1 MSDLSPARLDELLG
15 RLADGLLVEAEAA
28 ELDQI
33 LRTSPEARGRYRV
46 FSAAH
51 LMLASG
57 QCESVANPSIPI
69 KQRPFL
75 PMAAAAAA
83 AIALLASAIAL
94 WPSRPAEGIPPTSVR
109 IVPETPVLA
118 VVALAENA
126 RWDLAEPAA
135 GGMKLRTETVT
146 LSSGIVALDLIGGQT
161 LTLRGPARFE
171 LIDAREMKLSLGDAS
186 LRMDDEG
193 DPYIIRVPNGA
204 VVDLG
209 TEFSVNV
216 SPAGISDVHVFEGLV
231 NASIIGSGDR
241 TREERLLNEGQSVR
255 IAKTLETSPSAPS
268 DFLRPLP
275 SEMSQASP
283 AGKAYAD
290 AVARSA
296 PAAWWNFEAG
306 EGETSIRPAAGSQAL
321 QLHGSPL
328 LAGLE
333 GRRFLFTN
341 PGSQNG
347 FAVTDQPLTGLDT
360 TAGITV
366 ECLLFPLSEQIGT
379 ALALDDP
386 ALPTPATGP
395 LAFLKHPPTRLMIER
410 MGLRG
415 SHIGHMHPDYALRTL
430 MRSPA
435 GYEGGT
441 NVYSSESHLL
451 HRWIHVVCT
460 HDGKTQRLYIDGHLS
475 DEVDSELPFQDA
487 ALRPIIARLHSY
499 SYQHDIRQWHGGID
513 EVTIYGRVLDPEEI
527 RSHADALDR

>member
-1 MSDLSPARLDELLG
+1 MSDFSPARLDELLG

-33 LRTSPEARGRYRV
+33 LRTSPEARERYRV

-57 QCESVANPSIPI
+57 HVESMADHSIPI

-75 PMAAAAAA
+75 PMAAAA
-83 AIALLASAIAL
+83 IALLASGIAL
-94 WPSRPAEGIPPTSVR
+94 WPSRPVESIPPVSVR
-109 IVPETPVLA
+109 NVPETPVLA

-126 RWDLAEPAA
+126 RWDLPEPAA
-135 GGMKLRTETVT
+135 GGMKLRSEPIT
-146 LSSGIVALDLIGGQT
+146 LISGIVALDLIGGHT

-171 LIDAREMKLSLGDAS
+171 LIDAREMKLSVGDAS

-193 DPYIIRVPNGA
+193 DPYIIRVPGGA

-216 SPAGISDVHVFEGLV
+216 SPEGTSDVHVFEGLV
-231 NASIIGSGDR
+231 NASIIGTGDR

-255 IAKTLETSPSAPS
+255 ISKTLETSPSAPS

-275 SEMSQASP
+275 SEMSQPSP
-283 AGKAYAD
+283 AGKDYED
-290 AVARSA
+290 AVMRSA

-321 QLHGSPL
+321 QLHGNPL
-328 LAGLE
+328 VAGLA

-341 PGSQNG
+341 PVSHAG
-347 FAVTDQPLTGLDT
+347 FALTDQPLTGLDT
-360 TAGITV
+360 PAGITV
-366 ECLLFPLSEQIGT
+366 ECLLFPLSERMGT
-379 ALALDDP
+379 ALVLDEP
-386 ALPTPATGP
+386 ALAPPARGP
-395 LAFLKHPPTRLMIER
+395 LAHLKHPPTRLSIER

-415 SHIGHMHPDYALRTL
+415 KNIGHMHPDYAMRGM

-435 GYEGGT
+435 GYEGGA
-441 NVYSSESHLL
+441 NAYSSENHLL
-451 HRWIHVVCT
+451 HRWIHVVIT
-460 HDGKTQRLYIDGHLS
+460 NDGKTQRLYIDGHLS
-475 DEVDSELPFQDA
+475 DEVDSKLPFRNA
-487 ALRPIIARLHSY
+487 ALRPIIARLHP
-499 SYQHDIRQWHGGID
+499 HPELRNIRQWHGGID
-513 EVTIYGRVLDPEEI
+513 EVAIYNRVLDPEEV
-527 RSHADALDR
+527 RSHADALER